1 MCTTGIHDYHVG
13 RRSIN
18 YALDVSL
25 PPLADT
31 EDSAFLHHQPYLL
44 RGLRDPTTL
53 TKAPGPSGA
62 KVIPKLLIV
71 YVLFIFFL
79 LYSSSDLSI
88 QAPISQLL
96 YLKSVVTFP
105 E

>member
-13 RRSIN
+13 RHSIN

-31 EDSAFLHHQPYLL
+31 EDSEFLHHQPYIL

-62 KVIPKLLIV
+62 KVILKLLMCTC
-71 YVLFIFFL
+71 YSYFFL

-96 YLKSVVTFP
+96 YLKSVVTFL